1 MAKGLDDIAALPDPV
16 GARSS
21 AGTRPNGLEIS
32 RVRVP
37 IGIIGVIY
45 EARPNVTAD
54 AGALCIKSGNVVVL
68 RGGSDSFHSSRAIV
82 ELLRRALAAAGLP
95 EDCVQLV
102 PTTDRAA
109 VGEMLKAM
117 DWLDLIVPRGGRSLI
132 DRVTAESRVP
142 VLRHYDGICHVY
154 VDRDADVAMARD
166 IVANAKMRRVSVC
179 GAAETLL
186 IDRAALDTHLMPVL
200 ARLHEL
206 GCEVRGDAEV
216 QKRDPAGAGRHREG
230 LAHRIS
236 RRRSSRSPRSTA
248 STARSAIS
256 RTYGSQHTESIVTD
270 NAATAERFLREVD
283 SAIVMHNA
291 STQFADG
298 GEFGL
303 GAEIGISTNRMHAAR
318 AGRAGR
324 AHDLQEH
331 RARQGH
337 AAPMRPGRDLG
348 ASSDAG
354 RAARYAR
361 RIGLLGGS
369 FNPAH
374 EGHRHISLEALKRLG
389 LDEVWWLVSPQNPL
403 KSDDGM
409 EPLADPRGARQAARP
424 PSAHPGRGARA
435 AARHALHARHGA
447 RAATGS
453 IRTRTSSG

>member
-1 MAKGLDDIAALPDPV
+1 MNVQTKSAEDAASIVAELGRRAKTAAAALRTAPTDAKNKALADAAHLIRGEKAAILTANARDIDAAKAAGMSSALQDRLLLNDARIEGMAKGLDDIVALPDPV
-16 GARSS
+16 GA
-21 AGTRPNGLEIS
+21 TVEEWQRPNGLVIS

-82 ELLRRALAAAGLP
+82 ELLRRALKGAGLP

-109 VGEMLKAM
+109 VGEILRAM

-132 DRVTAESRVP
+132 DRVTQESRVP

-166 IVANAKMRRVSVC
+166 LVANAKMRRVSVC

-186 IDRAALDTHLMPVL
+186 VDKAALDTHLMPVL

-206 GCEVRGDAEV
+206 GCEVRGDVEV
-216 QKRDPAGAGRHREG
+216 QKRDPKAVPATDKDWRTEYLEPIISVATVDGVAGAIDH
-230 LAHRIS
+230 I
-236 RRRSSRSPRSTA
+236 
-248 STARSAIS
+248 AR
-256 RTYGSQHTESIVTD
+256 YGSQHTESIVTA
-270 NAATAERFLREVD
+270 NEATARRFLGEVD

-303 GAEIGISTNRMHAAR
+303 GAEIGISTNRMHAR
-318 AGRAGR
+318 GPVGLVELTTYKNIVRGKGT
-324 AHDLQEH
+324 L
-331 RARQGH
+331 
-337 AAPMRPGRDLG
+337 RP
-348 ASSDAG
+348 
-354 RAARYAR
+354 
-361 RIGLLGGS
+361 
-369 FNPAH
+369 
-374 EGHRHISLEALKRLG
+374 
-389 LDEVWWLVSPQNPL
+389 
-403 KSDDGM
+403 
-409 EPLADPRGARQAARP
+409 
-424 PSAHPGRGARA
+424 
-435 AARHALHARHGA
+435 
-447 RAATGS
+447 
-453 IRTRTSSG
+453 

>member
-1 MAKGLDDIAALPDPV
+1 MNVTDKSSLGARHSSGASSSLQASMSATGVARSQHEDAARIMAELGRRAKAAAMTLRNATTAAKNEALTDGARLIRAEKAAILAANARDLSAAKAAGMSSALQDRLLLNDTRIESMAKGLDDIAALPDPV
-16 GARSS
+16 GAEIERWQ
-21 AGTRPNGLEIS
+21 RPNGLEIS

-82 ELLRRALAAAGLP
+82 ELLRRSLAGAGLP
-95 EDCVQLV
+95 EDCVALV

-186 IDRAALDTHLMPVL
+186 IDRAVLDTHLMPVVTK
-200 ARLHEL
+200 LHEL

-216 QKRDPAGAGRHREG
+216 QKRDPKALAASEKDWRTEYLEPIISVATVDGVDGAIRHI
-230 LAHRIS
+230 A
-236 RRRSSRSPRSTA
+236 
-248 STARSAIS
+248 
-256 RTYGSQHTESIVTD
+256 TYGSQHTESIVT
-270 NAATAERFLREVD
+270 NNVQTADRFLREVD

-298 GEFGL
+298 AEFGL
-303 GAEIGISTNRMHAAR
+303 GAEIGISTNRMHAR
-318 AGRAGR
+318 GPVGLVELTTYKNIVRGKGT
-324 AHDLQEH
+324 L
-331 RARQGH
+331 
-337 AAPMRPGRDLG
+337 RP
-348 ASSDAG
+348 
-354 RAARYAR
+354 
-361 RIGLLGGS
+361 
-369 FNPAH
+369 
-374 EGHRHISLEALKRLG
+374 
-389 LDEVWWLVSPQNPL
+389 
-403 KSDDGM
+403 
-409 EPLADPRGARQAARP
+409 
-424 PSAHPGRGARA
+424 
-435 AARHALHARHGA
+435 
-447 RAATGS
+447 
-453 IRTRTSSG
+453 

>member
-1 MAKGLDDIAALPDPV
+1 MRAKAAAVALRNAGTAAKNKALTEGARLIRAEKAAILAANARDIEAAKAAGMSTALQDRLLLNDARVEAMARGLDEIAALPDPV
-16 GARSS
+16 GAEIERWQ
-21 AGTRPNGLEIS
+21 RPNGLEIS

-82 ELLRRALAAAGLP
+82 ELLRRALKDAGLP
-95 EDCVQLV
+95 EDCVALV

-132 DRVTAESRVP
+132 DRVTVESRVP

-166 IVANAKMRRVSVC
+166 VVANAKMRRVSVC

-186 IDRAALDTHLMPVL
+186 IDRAALDTHLQPVL
-200 ARLHEL
+200 AKLHEL

-216 QKRDPAGAGRHREG
+216 QKRDRHALAASDKDWRTEYLEPIISVATVDGVEGAIHHI
-230 LAHRIS
+230 A
-236 RRRSSRSPRSTA
+236 
-248 STARSAIS
+248 
-256 RTYGSQHTESIVTD
+256 TYGSQHTESIVTA

-303 GAEIGISTNRMHAAR
+303 GAEIGISTNRMHAR
-318 AGRAGR
+318 GPVGLVELTTYKNIVRGTGT
-324 AHDLQEH
+324 L
-331 RARQGH
+331 
-337 AAPMRPGRDLG
+337 RP
-348 ASSDAG
+348 
-354 RAARYAR
+354 
-361 RIGLLGGS
+361 
-369 FNPAH
+369 
-374 EGHRHISLEALKRLG
+374 
-389 LDEVWWLVSPQNPL
+389 
-403 KSDDGM
+403 
-409 EPLADPRGARQAARP
+409 
-424 PSAHPGRGARA
+424 
-435 AARHALHARHGA
+435 
-447 RAATGS
+447 
-453 IRTRTSSG
+453 

>member
-1 MAKGLDDIAALPDPV
+1 MNVQTKPAEDAAKIVAELGRRAKTAAAALRTAPTDAKNKALADAARLIRGEKAAILAANARDIDAAKAVGMSSALQDRLLLNDARVESMAKGLDDIVALPDPV
-16 GARSS
+16 GA
-21 AGTRPNGLEIS
+21 AIEEWQRPNGLVIS

-82 ELLRRALAAAGLP
+82 EMLRQALKGAGLP

-109 VGEMLKAM
+109 VGEMLRAM

-132 DRVTAESRVP
+132 DRVTQESRVP

-166 IVANAKMRRVSVC
+166 LVANAKMRRVSVC

-186 IDRAALDTHLMPVL
+186 VDRAALDTHLMPVL

-216 QKRDPAGAGRHREG
+216 QKRDPKAVPATDKDWRTEYLEPIISVATVDGVAGAIDH
-230 LAHRIS
+230 I
-236 RRRSSRSPRSTA
+236 
-248 STARSAIS
+248 AR
-256 RTYGSQHTESIVTD
+256 YGSQHTESIVTA
-270 NAATAERFLREVD
+270 NETTAQRFLGEVD

-303 GAEIGISTNRMHAAR
+303 GAEIGISTNRMHAR
-318 AGRAGR
+318 GPVGLVELTTYKNIVRGKGT
-324 AHDLQEH
+324 L
-331 RARQGH
+331 
-337 AAPMRPGRDLG
+337 RP
-348 ASSDAG
+348 
-354 RAARYAR
+354 
-361 RIGLLGGS
+361 
-369 FNPAH
+369 
-374 EGHRHISLEALKRLG
+374 
-389 LDEVWWLVSPQNPL
+389 
-403 KSDDGM
+403 
-409 EPLADPRGARQAARP
+409 
-424 PSAHPGRGARA
+424 
-435 AARHALHARHGA
+435 
-447 RAATGS
+447 
-453 IRTRTSSG
+453 